1 VEPGTAFASLL
12 ALTSSPLLLG
22 LMLAAVVVGMLFGA
36 LPGVG
41 GKTAIALAIPF
52 VFGMPALPGA
62 VFLVAMHAVVH
73 TGGAIPGILFGIPG
87 GAPDA
92 ATVVDGHPLARQGQ
106 AGRAL
111 GASLGASAVGG
122 VIGAV
127 ALAAFLPVLRPLAL
141 SFGPAE
147 TFLLAMI
154 GISFIATLSGGKPIA
169 AFAVGCLGLLCSF
182 VGMDPQSGIPR
193 FAFGQLF
200 LWDGVDVTTAMLGV
214 FAVPEMVALAG
225 RGGSVSAL
233 PPEAA
238 HYSSRQLWQG
248 MADVWRHR
256 WLTLRTSLIGVVIG
270 LVPGLGGDVASWVCY
285 GHAVSSS
292 REPERF
298 GKGAIEGVIAPET
311 ANNSKEGGA
320 LVPTLFFG
328 VPGSSGM
335 VLLLG
340 AFTVL
345 GISPGPTLLLGD
357 GELVW
362 TLVFA
367 LALSNLLAVAVFLG
381 VAPWLGRLAFV
392 RGTRVVP
399 VVFLLTI
406 VGSLAVAAIWQTLL
420 VLLVLG
426 VFGWALQRCG
436 WPRAP
441 FAIGLVLGEIAEVA
455 LHQSLTIWG
464 PSFLLRP
471 TALALLAIGA
481 IGLAIPFW
489 RARGRTSHA

>member
-1 VEPGTAFASLL
+1 
-12 ALTSSPLLLG
+12 
-22 LMLAAVVVGMLFGA
+22 
-36 LPGVG
+36 
-41 GKTAIALAIPF
+41 
-52 VFGMPALPGA
+52 
-62 VFLVAMHAVVH
+62 
-73 TGGAIPGILFGIPG
+73 
-87 GAPDA
+87 
-92 ATVVDGHPLARQGQ
+92 
-106 AGRAL
+106 
-111 GASLGASAVGG
+111 
-122 VIGAV
+122 
-127 ALAAFLPVLRPLAL
+127 
-141 SFGPAE
+141 
-147 TFLLAMI
+147 
-154 GISFIATLSGGKPIA
+154 
-169 AFAVGCLGLLCSF
+169 
-182 VGMDPQSGIPR
+182 
-193 FAFGQLF
+193 

-238 HYSSRQLWQG
+238 HYSSRQLWEG

-285 GHAVSSS
+285 GHADSSA

-345 GISPGPTLLLGD
+345 GISPGPALLLGD

-426 VFGWALQRCG
+426 VFGCALQRCG

-464 PSFLLRP
+464 PSFLQRP
-471 TALALLAIGA
+471 TALALIAIGA
-481 IGLAIPFW
+481 AGLAVPLW
-489 RARGRTSHA
+489 RARARTSHA

>member
-1 VEPGTAFASLL
+1 VELQTALASLL
-12 ALTSSPLLLG
+12 ALIGSPALLG
-22 LMLAAVVVGMLFGA
+22 IMLLAVAVGLLFGA

-52 VFGMPALPGA
+52 VFGMEPVPGA

-92 ATVVDGHPLARQGQ
+92 ATVLDGHPLARQGQ

-122 VIGAV
+122 VIGAL
-127 ALAAFLPVLRPLAL
+127 ALAAFLPVLRPIAL

-147 TFLLAMI
+147 IFLLAMI
-154 GISFIATLSGGKPIA
+154 GISFIATLSGGSPVK

-182 VGMDPQSGIPR
+182 VGMDPQTGTPR
-193 FAFGQLF
+193 YAFGQLF
-200 LWDGVDVTTAMLGV
+200 LWDGLDVTTAMLGI
-214 FAVPEMVALAG
+214 FAVPEMISLGA

-238 HYSSRQLWQG
+238 RYAPRQLWQG
-248 MADVWRHR
+248 MADVFRH
-256 WLTLRTSLIGVVIG
+256 WALALRTSLIGVVIG

-285 GHAVSSS
+285 GHAVQSSKH
-292 REPERF
+292 PERF
-298 GKGAIEGVIAPET
+298 GHGAIEGVIAPET

-320 LVPTLFFG
+320 LVPTLFFA

-345 GISPGPTLLLGD
+345 GISPGPALLLG
-357 GELVW
+357 GSELVW
-362 TLVFA
+362 TLVLA
-367 LALSNLLAVAVFLG
+367 LALSNLLAVAVFLAL
-381 VAPWLGRLAFV
+381 APWMGRLAFA

-399 VVFLLTI
+399 VVFLLTL
-406 VGSLAVAAIWQTLL
+406 VGSLAVAALWQALL
-420 VLLVLG
+420 LLALLG
-426 VFGWALQRCG
+426 ALGWALQRCG

-464 PSFLLRP
+464 PAFLLRP
-471 TALALLAIGA
+471 AALALLAIGA
-481 IGLAIPFW
+481 AGLAVPLW
-489 RARGRTSHA
+489 RARRGAAHA